1 MHQARNPNSAA
12 LSGLP
17 DYSAEIRQEISIT
30 LSETPPGEW
39 AQLGLCP
46 GPFGCPY
53 ATTEEAIAAGVQ
65 EHFCTGCR
73 VIHLYRPT

>member
-1 MHQARNPNSAA
+1 VIDRDELA

-39 AQLGLCP
+39 A
-46 GPFGCPY
+46 
-53 ATTEEAIAAGVQ
+53 
-65 EHFCTGCR
+65 
-73 VIHLYRPT
+73 

>member
-1 MHQARNPNSAA
+1 MYQPRDPNSV
-12 LSGLP
+12 GPELP

-30 LSETPPGEW
+30 LGETPPGEW

-53 ATTEEAIAAGVQ
+53 ATAEEAIAAGVE
-65 EHFCTGCR
+65 EHFCAGCR
-73 VIHLYRPT
+73 VIHLYRPI